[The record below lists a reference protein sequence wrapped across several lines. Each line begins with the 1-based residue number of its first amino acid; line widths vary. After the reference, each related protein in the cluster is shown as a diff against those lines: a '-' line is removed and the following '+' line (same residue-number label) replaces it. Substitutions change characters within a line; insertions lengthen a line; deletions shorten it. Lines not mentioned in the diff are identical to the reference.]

1 MQGTVSFNSEEA
13 HHLLEVDVEL
23 ELEVVLVVTSKAP
36 SCWLSAF
43 STWFELGQHL
53 GVQTYNI
60 HRSCWSRIISSILE
74 VAIIGM
80 IRYTTRDEERCN
92 TLYAPS
98 LRVVVIASR
107 DTVIESA
114 DKLEW

>member
-1 MQGTVSFNSEEA
+1 MV
-13 HHLLEVDVEL
+13 
-23 ELEVVLVVTSKAP
+23 
-36 SCWLSAF
+36 
-43 STWFELGQHL
+43 
-53 GVQTYNI
+53 
-60 HRSCWSRIISSILE
+60 
-74 VAIIGM
+74 
-80 IRYTTRDEERCN
+80 RYTTRYEERCN